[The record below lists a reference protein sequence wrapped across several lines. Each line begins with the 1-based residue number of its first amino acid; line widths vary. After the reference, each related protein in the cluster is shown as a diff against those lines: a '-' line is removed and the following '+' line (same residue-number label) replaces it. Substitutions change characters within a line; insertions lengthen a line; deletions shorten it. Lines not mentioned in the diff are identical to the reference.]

1 MGSKAFAQSTRPRFA
16 IFVRSGNGV
25 VQAGSPESGERF
37 WPRTLGALTVADLK
51 TTNADRA
58 TSELG
63 DFATKL
69 VLVKNVR
76 LPFPR
81 NSCGHAEALPQ
92 VLTAQ
97 NHTGGTGNSPL
108 ALGRSVDWFLAER
121 LNPAGVGPLAFMAGP
136 RSAYIGE
143 GLSWSAARTRTPAER
158 SPLNAFMRLVGLPSA
173 PPEVQQLIVTRRKSV
188 NDLVRAQLQE
198 LRGRSELS
206 TRDRQRLEQHLAAVR
221 DMELQMTCDLDPA
234 QEAQVRAITSPEG
247 NDVRPE
253 VVRRFMDLA
262 AWAFNCRLNHAVT
275 LQIGHGNDGTQ
286 YFVGGSRLPS
296 FHWISH
302 RIYADGSEGEPI
314 PEAVELHHRIDRLH
328 LQLFRHLLERLESYP
343 SAYGGTLL
351 DDSLAAWMNDL
362 GRGPPHSA
370 DDTPWIFAG
379 GAGGAVRTGQF
390 IDHQKRGVNQV
401 LNTVINAMG
410 IRQANGALVDDFG
423 DTSLAKGVISAM
435 LT

>member
-1 MGSKAFAQSTRPRFA
+1 
-16 IFVRSGNGV
+16 
-25 VQAGSPESGERF
+25 
-37 WPRTLGALTVADLK
+37 
-51 TTNADRA
+51 
-58 TSELG
+58 
-63 DFATKL
+63 
-69 VLVKNVR
+69 
-76 LPFPR
+76 
-81 NSCGHAEALPQ
+81 
-92 VLTAQ
+92 
-97 NHTGGTGNSPL
+97 
-108 ALGRSVDWFLAER
+108 
-121 LNPAGVGPLAFMAGP
+121 
-136 RSAYIGE
+136 
-143 GLSWSAARTRTPAER
+143 
-158 SPLNAFMRLVGLPSA
+158 
-173 PPEVQQLIVTRRKSV
+173 
-188 NDLVRAQLQE
+188 
-198 LRGRSELS
+198 
-206 TRDRQRLEQHLAAVR
+206 
-221 DMELQMTCDLDPA
+221 MTCDLDPA